1 MQSSKKSILNFLNIE
16 SGEGLATGL
25 LLIHSFV
32 IGASLAF
39 YFAPANALFI
49 REFGVASLPYAYI
62 ASGVI
67 GYITGMIYTRVQR
80 KYQLSKVFTGTL
92 IFLITLVSALI
103 VGFKMNAGKEITF
116 LLFACLATI
125 FSLSYLEFW
134 GLALRMFNLRQGKR
148 LFGLLSTGEIISSI
162 IGYLSIPL
170 IIPMLHDT
178 TDLLFFAVG
187 GMLCSLVLLRIIVA
201 KFPENLTAS
210 RTIAGVRPPSFP
222 FSTLLKNRYFVLIF
236 AVAAVSMM
244 AAYFTDYFYLSL
256 TRIRFVTKEELTR
269 FIGIFF
275 AMVKV
280 VELVMSLLSAKLL
293 KQYGMK
299 LGLTLLP
306 TLVLGV
312 MALAAVTGS
321 IYGINGSLFFIF
333 IAFNKL
339 IERAVRKAID
349 GASFRILYQPL
360 ASELQLD
367 VQAKVEGIISH
378 LAIIITGLVLL
389 GFTLIP
395 GATLVHCT
403 FVFLGILFLW
413 RKSAHTLYENY
424 RIMLKSTLEE
434 RSSSVT
440 GMKSIRSVAE
450 LLQDRIRQS
459 SGAALAAAQN
469 LLDQLFPHIGRH
481 LVFQNGAA
489 HGQKIQVEELT
500 LLARSSRATDRERAV
515 TILGESSRFQSF
527 RLVQELLEDESPKVK
542 KAAILASGRLKRSEF
557 WHYLMESLPSE
568 IYGDVAAAAL
578 TTIGL
583 PVLQELDRHFSR
595 TGQSRSALK
604 KIIRIMKEI
613 GGKQATELLRAKLH
627 YPDKE
632 IRYEVMNAL
641 AETQYSADRYE
652 YTMLKQDFEEEVG
665 SMVWTM
671 AAIVDVA
678 EADGAEAL
686 VRALGWEYAQ
696 KKERLYVLLSLMFD
710 AKTIGYIR
718 EIMENGSGSSR
729 VYALEI
735 IDITVPPEIK
745 HLFLPFLED
754 LAPKDCIHAFKLVYP
769 QEELPVAER
778 LKNIIFKENS
788 TVHRWTKATALLL
801 LSNENTHENAEV
813 LLANTV
819 HSDILLAECAALSL
833 LKIQPTL
840 LFEQVYTIKKLSDS
854 GVRERVSDALAGRC
868 MIMYEKVLFLK
879 NVTNFKNVP
888 EHDIVDIARLTEE
901 IRLSRGED
909 VPILYKGT
917 EYCFWVIDGEI
928 TAKTNGAVID
938 RLTAYAFIGT
948 IGSSEGMAER
958 YEVTAPARLLR
969 INKYKLYEPI
979 AAHTKLADSFLE
991 SGSSMVNSPL

>member
-1 MQSSKKSILNFLNIE
+1 MQSIYKSILNFLNIE

-49 REFGVASLPYAYI
+49 REFGITYLPHAYI
-62 ASGVI
+62 ASGII
-67 GYITGMIYTRVQR
+67 GYTTGLIYSRLQR
-80 KYQLSKVFTGTL
+80 NYQLSKVFTGTL
-92 IFLITLVSALI
+92 IFLILLVSSLI
-103 VGFKMNAGKEITF
+103 IGFKLNAGKEITF
-116 LLFACLATI
+116 LLFACLAAI

-170 IIPMLHDT
+170 IIPLLHDT

-187 GMLCSLVLLRIIVA
+187 GMICSLVLLRIIVA
-201 KFPENLTAS
+201 KFPGNLTAV
-210 RTIAGVRPPSFP
+210 RTVAGVRPQTFP
-222 FSTLLKNRYFVLIF
+222 FGTLLKNKYFVLIF
-236 AVAAVSMM
+236 GVAALSMM

-312 MALAAVTGS
+312 MIVAATTGS

-378 LAIIITGLVLL
+378 IAIIFTGLVLL
-389 GFTLIP
+389 GFTYIP

-403 FVFLGILFLW
+403 FIFLGILILW
-413 RKSAHTLYENY
+413 RKSAYTLYENY
-424 RIMLKSTLEE
+424 RIMLKATLEE
-434 RSSSVT
+434 RSSSVI
-440 GMKSIRSVAE
+440 GVRQIRSVADI
-450 LLQDRIRQS
+450 LQDKIRLS
-459 SGAALAAAQN
+459 TGHALLAAQK
-469 LLDQLFPHIGRH
+469 LVERLFPHLGRH
-481 LVFQNGAA
+481 LVSVNGTVNSASE
-489 HGQKIQVEELT
+489 QKMQLDELT
-500 LLARSSRATDRERAV
+500 ILARSSRADDRERAV

-527 RLVQELLEDESPKVK
+527 RIVQELLEDESPNVK
-542 KAAILASGRLKRSEF
+542 KAAILASGKLKRSEF

-568 IYGDVAAAAL
+568 IYGDVAASAL

-583 PVLQELDRHFSR
+583 PVLPELDRHFSR

-604 KIIRIMKEI
+604 KIIRIMKDI
-613 GGKQATELLRAKLH
+613 GGKQAMELLRAKLH

-632 IRYEVMNAL
+632 IRYAVMNTL
-641 AETQYSADRYE
+641 AEAHYTADRYE

-671 AAIVDVA
+671 AAILDLNDI
-678 EADGAEAL
+678 DGAQNV
-686 VRALGWEYAQ
+686 VRSLHWEYAQ

-710 AKTIGYIR
+710 CATIGYIR
-718 EIMENGSGSSR
+718 EIMENGSSSSR

-735 IDITVPPEIK
+735 IDITVPQEIK

-754 LAPKDCIHAFKLVYP
+754 ISPKDCVHAFKLHYP
-769 QEELPVAER
+769 QEELTASER

-788 TVHRWTKATALLL
+788 TVHRWTKACALLL
-801 LSNENTHENAEV
+801 LSNENTIENAEV

-819 HSDILLAECAALSL
+819 HRDILLAECAALSL
-833 LKIQPTL
+833 LKIQPTM
-840 LFEQVYTIKKLSDS
+840 LFEQVYSNKKLNDS
-854 GVRERVSDALAGRC
+854 GVRERVSDAQAGRC
-868 MIMYEKVLFLK
+868 MLMYQKVMFLK
-879 NVTNFKNVP
+879 KVENFKQVP
-888 EHDIVDIARLTEE
+888 EQDIVDIAQLTEE
-901 IRLSRGED
+901 IL
-909 VPILYKGT
+909 VPAGSKLVENEKGSA
-917 EYCFWVIDGEI
+917 YCYWVISGVIHEVNQDNVVGESPS
-928 TAKTNGAVID
+928 
-938 RLTAYAFIGT
+938 YSFIGS
-948 IGSSEGMAER
+948 IWSDEKSETN
-958 YEVTAPARLLR
+958 YVVHQFARLLR

-979 AAHTKLADSFLE
+979 AAHTKLAESFLE
-991 SGSSMVNSPL
+991 NAFSM

>member
-1 MQSSKKSILNFLNIE
+1 MHSSKKSILNFLNIE

-49 REFGVASLPYAYI
+49 REFGVKSLPYAYI
-62 ASGVI
+62 ASGII

-162 IGYLSIPL
+162 IGYLSIPV

-210 RTIAGVRPPSFP
+210 RTVAGVRPQSFP

-312 MALAAVTGS
+312 MALAAVMGT

-349 GASFRILYQPL
+349 GSSFRILYQPL

-378 LAIIITGLVLL
+378 LAIIVTGLVLL
-389 GFTLIP
+389 GFSLIP

-403 FVFLGILFLW
+403 FVFLGIIILW
-413 RKSAHTLYENY
+413 RKSAHTLYEHY

-459 SGAALAAAQN
+459 TGAALVAAQN
-469 LLDQLFPHIGRH
+469 FLDHLFPHLGRH
-481 LVFQNGAA
+481 PAVDQGA
-489 HGQKIQVEELT
+489 GGGSVRKIQVDELT
-500 LLARSSRATDRERAV
+500 VLARSSNPADRERAV

-527 RLVQELLEDESPKVK
+527 RLVQELLEDESPNVK

-595 TGQSRSALK
+595 TGQSRNALK
-604 KIIRIMKEI
+604 KMIRIMKDI
-613 GGKQATELLRAKLH
+613 GGKQAIEVLRAKLH

-641 AETQYSADRYE
+641 AESQYAADRYE

-678 EADGAEAL
+678 EAEGADDL
-686 VRALGWEYAQ
+686 VRALSWEYAQ

-735 IDITVPPEIK
+735 IDITVPPEMK
-745 HLFLPFLED
+745 HLFLPFVED
-754 LAPKDCIHAFKLVYP
+754 LAPKDCIHAFKFLYP
-769 QEELPVAER
+769 QEELSVNER

-788 TVHRWTKATALLL
+788 TVHRWTKACALLL
-801 LSNENTHENAEV
+801 LGNDTSMESAQV

-819 HSDILLAECAALSL
+819 HSDMLLAECAGLSL
-833 LKIQPTL
+833 MKTQPTL
-840 LFEQVYTIKKLSDS
+840 YIEQVYSIKKLSDS
-854 GVRERVSDALAGRC
+854 GVRERISDSMANRC
-868 MIMYEKVLFLK
+868 MLMYEKVRFLK
-879 NVTNFKNVP
+879 NGAIFRNVP
-888 EHDIVDIARLTEE
+888 EHDIVDIARLTDEIELKPGEE
-901 IRLSRGED
+901 IHLHHRGAD
-909 VPILYKGT
+909 
-917 EYCFWVIDGEI
+917 YCFWVVSGSV
-928 TAKTNGAVID
+928 TAISPASERYTE
-938 RLTAYAFIGT
+938 YSFIGT
-948 IGSSEGMAER
+948 IGSSEQTPER
-958 YEVTAPARLLR
+958 YRITEPTRLLR

-991 SGSSMVNSPL
+991 SVVSETITV